1 MEFPVVTKQKSSSHT
16 LNNVLLYT
24 YSANQDQTIPQE
36 IAYKIR
42 ELIWRILKLSF
53 FFDKRWYFTRG
64 SNGSDLTVVAYGPT
78 QKFDCIGWV
87 KFSGLASDTKKN
99 YL

>member
-1 MEFPVVTKQKSSSHT
+1 MYYYI
-16 LNNVLLYT
+16 YT

-42 ELIWRILKLSF
+42 ELNMENFKTVIF
-53 FFDKRWYFTRG
+53 FYKRWYFTRG
-64 SNGSDLTVVAYGPT
+64 SNGSDLTVVAYGRT

>member
-1 MEFPVVTKQKSSSHT
+1 MYYYI
-16 LNNVLLYT
+16 YT

-42 ELIWRILKLSF
+42 ELNMENFKTVIF
-53 FFDKRWYFTRG
+53 FYKRWYFTRG
-64 SNGSDLTVVAYGPT
+64 SNGSDLTVVAYGRT

-87 KFSGLASDTKKN
+87 KFSGLASETKKN

>member
-1 MEFPVVTKQKSSSHT
+1 MENFKTVIFV
-16 LNNVLLYT
+16 Y
-24 YSANQDQTIPQE
+24 
-36 IAYKIR
+36 
-42 ELIWRILKLSF
+42 
-53 FFDKRWYFTRG
+53 KRWYFTRG
-64 SNGSDLTVVAYGPT
+64 SNGSDLTVVAYGRT